1 MQPDAEVVSAGRCP
15 ACGAVVM
22 TSARFCGAC
31 GVDLLAPS
39 AAQPAPVART
49 AEPPTPEPPPAPA
62 TATPEAPLAPPPA
75 MPVASPIASPV
86 AAAGEGVDGKA
97 CDWCNAVSPRD
108 AARCVQCGAVFATPE
123 GDEALERAAQSRIQS
138 MEQGLRDARRGG
150 GWWPFRPR

>member
-22 TSARFCGAC
+22 ASARFCGAC

-39 AAQPAPVART
+39 AVQPAPVAGT
-49 AEPPTPEPPPAPA
+49 AEPPTPDQSPAI
-62 TATPEAPLAPPPA
+62 APPPA
-75 MPVASPIASPV
+75 MPVASPTASPV
-86 AAAGEGVDGKA
+86 AAAGERVDGKA

-108 AARCVQCGAVFATPE
+108 AVRCVQCGAVFATPE

-138 MEQGLRDARRGG
+138 MEQGLRDGRRGG
-150 GWWPFRPR
+150 GWWPFRSR